1 MQRQDKLVSSC
12 LTICF
17 RSVYIPFYIAQS
29 KSSTPSINVPMIANP
44 PAAAS
49 TSTQPP
55 LISGRKQKK
64 QDPLLH
70 PKASKVPKPDPG
82 VDVDEAN
89 DAIGE
94 EMNDFD
100 FESVI
105 PEDFIPQ
112 TESSHTKRRRRNAN
126 AWQEVMPALIH
137 PLMAALH
144 AIAPNNTDR
153 VIEVEAFACIS
164 GCQIRRSTVKIVSF
178 GGM

>member
-1 MQRQDKLVSSC
+1 M
-12 LTICF
+12 
-17 RSVYIPFYIAQS
+17 
-29 KSSTPSINVPMIANP
+29 PSIHVPMIANP

-49 TSTQPP
+49 TSTPPP

-70 PKASKVPKPDPG
+70 PKASKVPKSDPG
-82 VDVDEAN
+82 VDVD

-112 TESSHTKRRRRNAN
+112 TESSHTKHRRRNAN
-126 AWQEVMPALIH
+126 AWQDVMPSLIH

-144 AIAPNNTDR
+144 AIAPNNPDR

-164 GCQIRRSTVKIVSF
+164 GCRIRRSTVKSVSF